1 MNTIKVKELINN
13 GLSETNGL
21 ILRKKIQELLD
32 NSTEKVIL
40 DFSGITL
47 FATPFFNS
55 FIGYFVLQY
64 NPNKVEELIEL
75 TNISDLGKETYN
87 HSYNN
92 AKNIYIKKINTDDI
106 GKITQNNISNS

>member
-1 MNTIKVKELINN
+1 MNTIKVKELVDN
-13 GLSETNGL
+13 GLSETSGL
-21 ILRKKIQELLD
+21 ILRKKIQELLN
-32 NSTEKVIL
+32 NSTKKIIL

-64 NPNKVEELIEL
+64 SPERVDELIEI

-87 HSYNN
+87 HSYSN
-92 AKNIYIKKINTDDI
+92 AKNIYNKKIDTEEI
-106 GKITQNNISNS
+106 GEIVKSNIENK